1 MFYLSDLSIPGS
13 ERCVHDGIEK
23 GRENS
28 STVEAP
34 KSLFRE
40 EKGTSDEVLEK
51 KYNFCFYKKSND
63 TERFFSFPQ
72 TREIPLLQPMV
83 YSRDSTASY
92 ACGLFIIFFFFWVES
107 LHALNTAKN
116 LSNVYCCNKYL
127 IDLIFVRSGVLQK
140 TPVIYGTTCCSC
152 ITSNATH

>member
-1 MFYLSDLSIPGS
+1 MFYLSDLSILGS

-51 KYNFCFYKKSND
+51 TYNFCFYKNSND

-72 TREIPLLQPMV
+72 TREIPLLYPMV
-83 YSRDSTASY
+83 LSRDSTASFS
-92 ACGLFIIFFFFWVES
+92 CGFFLFFFFFGR
-107 LHALNTAKN
+107 
-116 LSNVYCCNKYL
+116 
-127 IDLIFVRSGVLQK
+127 II
-140 TPVIYGTTCCSC
+140 TCFE
-152 ITSNATH
+152 HG

>member
-51 KYNFCFYKKSND
+51 KYNFCFYKRVTTQKGSSHFLKQGKYLFCNPWSIHV
-63 TERFFSFPQ
+63 TQLPHTLAGF
-72 TREIPLLQPMV
+72 LL
-83 YSRDSTASY
+83 
-92 ACGLFIIFFFFWVES
+92 LFFFWAES

-116 LSNVYCCNKYL
+116 LSNVYYCNKYL
-127 IDLIFVRSGVLQK
+127 IDLIFVRLGVLQK

>member
-51 KYNFCFYKKSND
+51 TYNFCFYKKSND

-72 TREIPLLQPMV
+72 TREIPLLYPMV
-83 YSRDSTASY
+83 LSRDSTASFS
-92 ACGLFIIFFFFWVES
+92 CGFFFLFF
-107 LHALNTAKN
+107 LGR
-116 LSNVYCCNKYL
+116 
-127 IDLIFVRSGVLQK
+127 II
-140 TPVIYGTTCCSC
+140 TCFE
-152 ITSNATH
+152 HG

>member
-51 KYNFCFYKKSND
+51 TTF
-63 TERFFSFPQ
+63 
-72 TREIPLLQPMV
+72 V
-83 YSRDSTASY
+83 STKRVTTQKGSSHFLKQ
-92 ACGLFIIFFFFWVES
+92 G
-107 LHALNTAKN
+107 
-116 LSNVYCCNKYL
+116 KYL
-127 IDLIFVRSGVLQK
+127 FCIPWSFHVTQLPRSLAGFFLFFLGR
-140 TPVIYGTTCCSC
+140 IITCFE
-152 ITSNATH
+152 HG

>member
-1 MFYLSDLSIPGS
+1 MFYLSDLSIPCS

-51 KYNFCFYKKSND
+51 TYNFCFYKKSND

-72 TREIPLLQPMV
+72 GKYLFCIPWSFHVTQLPRSLAGFFF
-83 YSRDSTASY
+83 Y
-92 ACGLFIIFFFFWVES
+92 FFFIFFW
-107 LHALNTAKN
+107 
-116 LSNVYCCNKYL
+116 
-127 IDLIFVRSGVLQK
+127 
-140 TPVIYGTTCCSC
+140 
-152 ITSNATH
+152 